1 MLSVRSTAASHLP
14 GLLRFSLAM
23 LGDTVYPVW

>member
-14 GLLRFSLAM
+14 GLLRFSLAS
-23 LGDTVYPVW
+23 LSNPVHRVW